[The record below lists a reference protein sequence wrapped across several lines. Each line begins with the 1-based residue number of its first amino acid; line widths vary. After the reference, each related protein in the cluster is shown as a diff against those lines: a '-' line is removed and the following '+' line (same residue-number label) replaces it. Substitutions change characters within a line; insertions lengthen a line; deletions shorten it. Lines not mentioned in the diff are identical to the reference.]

1 MMSQSD
7 PYVLINVLGSSL
19 KPIKTKVLKGNANP
33 VWNETFGFDVSVI
46 DYQII
51 TKVKIMF
58 IIISSLDEGCVWE
71 DICSASV

>member
-46 DYQII
+46 DY
-51 TKVKIMF
+51 
-58 IIISSLDEGCVWE
+58 
-71 DICSASV
+71 

>member
-7 PYVLINVLGSSL
+7 PYVLINVLDSSL

-46 DYQII
+46 DY
-51 TKVKIMF
+51 
-58 IIISSLDEGCVWE
+58 
-71 DICSASV
+71 

>member
-33 VWNETFGFDVSVI
+33 VWNETFAFDVS
-46 DYQII
+46 II
-51 TKVKIMF
+51 TKMKIMMF

-71 DICSASV
+71 DICPAGV